1 MPLCS
6 VASNSYAIG
15 GGRELVGRRK
25 INVDPGVL
33 FAVGT
38 LASWAGWAA
47 VIRAVYVLLR
57 RFFGQEPEGSTG
69 TFRSLTLSLVVA
81 VLGFAVASSLLP
93 TSDAQGWRLP
103 VVWLVMPFA
112 AWAAVASFGWAIA
125 RLMQGFMALN
135 RGEAQTR
142 IKTGVLWLI
151 AGGLFFWLFSTSGDK
166 VEILRGSIELSPQ
179 SALWI
184 ALALIASMAAM
195 VWTVRSVRVKDL
207 AKGFANHLALLVGSV
222 LFGLPFAWLV
232 ITSFKEDVDM
242 SSATGLVWIPRV
254 TQQVPYFDP
263 NEVHVEGTYDGRLV
277 EGIVVE
283 KLPDGAA
290 KVEIWKPAVLR
301 GLTFTAPPGYK
312 PVPKMVDVVT
322 GQMSGQPVTG
332 KVIKEMEDGRKRV
345 QVLEPPAL
353 AGRTFEAKP
362 DEVKKVR
369 HVGLKYQNYPEAL
382 DYLPPETLRGLVYLK
397 NTLIIVIL
405 NVIGTLLSSSI
416 VAYAFARMRFP
427 GKNMLFLLLLST
439 MMLPAAVTL
448 LPTFLIYRWLGW
460 VDTLR
465 PLWVAA
471 FLGSAFNIFLLRQF
485 FMTIPLELEDAAK
498 IDGCS
503 FPRTFWQVMLPQV
516 KPALAV
522 VAIWTFMASWNNFMG
537 PLIYINSPENMPI
550 SYAVQLFQG
559 DRANE
564 PGLLMAFAT
573 MAMLPVLLVFFFA
586 QKYFIEGV
594 TLSGMGGR

>member
-1 MPLCS
+1 M
-6 VASNSYAIG
+6 
-15 GGRELVGRRK
+15 
-25 INVDPGVL
+25 DPGVL
-33 FAVGT
+33 YAVGT
-38 LASWAGWAA
+38 LAIWVGWAA
-47 VIRAVYVLLR
+47 VLRAVFVLLR
-57 RFFGQEPEGSTG
+57 KLFGQEQPGSTAALRG
-69 TFRSLTLSLVVA
+69 LALSLFVA
-81 VLGFAVASSLLP
+81 IGSFVLSSVLLPASSGP
-93 TSDAQGWRLP
+93 GWRFP
-103 VVWLVMPFA
+103 VAWLVMPFA
-112 AWAAVASFGWAIA
+112 AWAAVACAGFGIA
-125 RLMQGFMALN
+125 RLMQGFMGLSKN
-135 RGEAQTR
+135 ESQTR
-142 IKTGVLWLI
+142 IKAGALWLI
-151 AGGLFFWLFSTSGDK
+151 AGALFFWLFSMSGDK
-166 VEILRGSIELSPQ
+166 VEVLKGVIEFSTQ
-179 SALWI
+179 SALWML
-184 ALALIASMAAM
+184 LAILAAMVAM
-195 VWTVRSVRVKDL
+195 VWTARSTRTRGL
-207 AKGFANHLALLVGSV
+207 AKGLANHLALIVGSV
-222 LFGLPFAWLV
+222 VFGLPFAWLV

-263 NEVHVEGTYDGRLV
+263 DEVHVEGTYEGRLV
-277 EGIVVE
+277 EGIVTE
-283 KLPDGAA
+283 QRPDGSA

-301 GLTFTAPPGYK
+301 GLTFDAPRGYK
-312 PVPKMVDVVT
+312 PVPKMVDTVT
-322 GQMSGQPVTG
+322 GQFEGQKVTG
-332 KVIKEMEDGRKRV
+332 RVIKELEDGRKRV
-345 QVLEPPAL
+345 EVLEPAAL
-353 AGRTFEAKP
+353 AKRIFEAKP
-362 DEVKKVR
+362 EDVPRVR
-369 HVGLKYQNYPEAL
+369 YIGLKYRNYPEAL

-427 GKNMLFLLLLST
+427 GKNLMFLILLST

-503 FPRTFWQVMLPQV
+503 YPRTFWQVMLPQV

-537 PLIYINSPENMPI
+537 PLIYINTPENMPI

-559 DRANE
+559 DRLNE

-594 TLSGMGGR
+594 TLSGLGGR

>member
-1 MPLCS
+1 M
-6 VASNSYAIG
+6 
-15 GGRELVGRRK
+15 
-25 INVDPGVL
+25 DPGVL
-33 FAVGT
+33 YAVGT
-38 LASWAGWAA
+38 LAIWVGWAA
-47 VIRAVYVLLR
+47 VLRAVYVLLR
-57 RFFGQEPEGSTG
+57 KVFGQDPPGSTS
-69 TFRSLTLSLVVA
+69 TLRSLGLSLILAVVA
-81 VLGFAVASSLLP
+81 FVLSGMLLP
-93 TSDAQGWRLP
+93 ASKGPDWSFP

-112 AWAAVASFGWAIA
+112 AWAAVASAGFGIA
-125 RLMQGFMALN
+125 RLMQGFMGLSKS
-135 RGEAQTR
+135 ESQSR
-142 IKTGVLWLI
+142 IKAGVLWLI
-151 AGGLFFWLFSTSGDK
+151 AGALFFWLFSMSGDK
-166 VEILRGSIELSPQ
+166 VEVLKGVIELSTQ

-184 ALALIASMAAM
+184 GLAILAAMVAM
-195 VWTVRSVRVKDL
+195 VWTARSSRTRGV
-207 AKGFANHLALLVGSV
+207 AKGLANHLALIVGSV
-222 LFGLPFAWLV
+222 VFGLPFAWLV

-242 SSATGLVWIPRV
+242 SSATGLVWIPRG

-263 NEVHVEGTYDGRLV
+263 EEVHVEGTYDGRLV
-277 EGIVVE
+277 EGIVTE
-283 KLPDGAA
+283 QRSDGSA

-301 GLTFTAPPGYK
+301 GLTFDAPRGYK
-312 PVPKMVDVVT
+312 PVPKMVDTVT
-322 GQMSGQPVTG
+322 GQFEGQKVTG
-332 KVIKEMEDGRKRV
+332 RVIKELEDGRKRV
-345 QVLEPPAL
+345 EVLEPASL
-353 AGRTFEAKP
+353 AKRTFEAKP
-362 DEVKKVR
+362 EDVPRVR
-369 HVGLKYQNYPEAL
+369 YIGLKYRNYPEAL

-416 VAYAFARMRFP
+416 VAYAFARLRFP
-427 GKNMLFLLLLST
+427 GKNVLFLLLLST

-503 FPRTFWQVMLPQV
+503 YPRTFWQVMLPQV

-537 PLIYINSPENMPI
+537 PLIYINTPENMPI

-559 DRANE
+559 DRLNE

-594 TLSGMGGR
+594 TLSGLGGR